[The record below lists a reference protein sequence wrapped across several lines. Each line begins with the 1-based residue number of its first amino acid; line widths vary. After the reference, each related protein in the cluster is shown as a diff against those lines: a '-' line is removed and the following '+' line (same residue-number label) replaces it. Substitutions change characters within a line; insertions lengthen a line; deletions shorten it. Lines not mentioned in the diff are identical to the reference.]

1 MPEKYLTFFQKEY
14 NIKYMANRA
23 NENLITIPREMVQKK
38 GGIVILPLK
47 EYKRLCERAV
57 PTYYLKNQEAEK
69 LDKLVKEG
77 LREYKRG
84 KCKTIKSLAD
94 LD

>member
-1 MPEKYLTFFQKEY
+1 MIRVINK
-14 NIKYMANRA
+14 NS
-23 NENLITIPREMVQKK
+23 ITISKEEIKRK
-38 GGIVILPLK
+38 GGIVILSLR

-57 PTYYLKNQEAEK
+57 PVYYLKGKEAEK

-77 LREYKRG
+77 LREYRRG